1 MNIAK
6 NKVNEY
12 YRHKYKVKIVS
23 FFTKN
28 DNEQFNIDIPDN
40 FDLEL
45 SYIKNEDIN
54 FIWEFLKKKKNI
66 IFKVFYLYYYE
77 ELSIKNISKTLNIS
91 QSNVKHYLYRTIN
104 ELKEVMKERNDIN
117 EK

>member
-1 MNIAK
+1 M
-6 NKVNEY
+6 Y
-12 YRHKYKVKIVS
+12 L

-45 SYIKNEDIN
+45 NYIKNEDIN